1 MGRSGDACGSR
12 RRSRAATTTI
22 CSNCLPRSTIATPA
36 RHRPANVHGPGDW
49 LLDYPLSWQLL
60 PVVLQRGA
68 WNHTGR
74 RRCGS
79 RLRGVHGSVRQTIT
93 RFSMASFF
101 WLDCSRVREREVKWA
116 AGVLPRGQQ
125 LPLAPELDP
134 VVDAN
139 AGLYKSELQDC
150 ILSMVL
156 NHHGSRPRWS
166 CTGELPAAPR
176 RRLRPL
182 LSLSRCMA
190 LSLLERRRAAPPA
203 HISCTP
209 TGAMPNGC
217 AQCAC
222 RVGKSSGKTAGLNK
236 AQAYKLH
243 LWSRF

>member
-93 RFSMASFF
+93 RFSMASFSG
-101 WLDCSRVREREVKWA
+101 WTVPACESARSS
-116 AGVLPRGQQ
+116 GP
-125 LPLAPELDP
+125 PESFRADRSYP
-134 VVDAN
+134 
-139 AGLYKSELQDC
+139 SH
-150 ILSMVL
+150 LSSIPWSMQMPASTKV
-156 NHHGSRPRWS
+156 NFKTAFYRWS
-166 CTGELPAAPR
+166 STTMAQDHDGVAPVSSRQR
-176 RRLRPL
+176 RVVAFDF
-182 LSLSRCMA
+182 C
-190 LSLLERRRAAPPA
+190 
-203 HISCTP
+203 
-209 TGAMPNGC
+209 
-217 AQCAC
+217 
-222 RVGKSSGKTAGLNK
+222 
-236 AQAYKLH
+236 
-243 LWSRF
+243 